1 MVIGLNLK
9 NVETDLSLFTMLNK
23 KLSLNQLIDSE
34 PITWPMTIQMSINKS
49 VYHSKTLKVLGI
61 ISITLILM
69 SSIPLKP
76 MSTYTD
82 LPMLMK

>member
-1 MVIGLNLK
+1 VIGTNLK
-9 NVETDLSLFTMLNK
+9 NVEIELYLFTMLNK

-69 SSIPLKP
+69 SSIPLKDTSIY
-76 MSTYTD
+76 MV
-82 LPMLMK
+82 LPMFTK

>member
-9 NVETDLSLFTMLNK
+9 NVVIELYLSTMLNK

-61 ISITLILM
+61 MSITLILM

-76 MSTYTD
+76 TSIYTV
-82 LPMLMK
+82 LPMFMK